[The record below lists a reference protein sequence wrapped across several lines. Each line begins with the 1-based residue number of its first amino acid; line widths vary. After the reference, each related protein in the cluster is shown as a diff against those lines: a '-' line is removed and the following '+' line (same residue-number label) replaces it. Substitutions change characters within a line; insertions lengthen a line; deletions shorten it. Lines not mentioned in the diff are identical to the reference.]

1 MQHNDFPDGT
11 YTTTWSSGRGEVRFF
26 TRPDGSRLRYYTAG
40 TGPSLVLIHTVR
52 TQLDYFQRV
61 IPLLW
66 DRYTVYALD
75 LPGMGW
81 SDIVPSARYE
91 EPELR
96 AAVVEFASGLSL
108 HGVTLA
114 GESLGAALAL
124 SASIDLGNRVSRV
137 VAFNS
142 YDYPSGL
149 ERGNWLARFII
160 TTVRLPGLGPAF
172 ASLEPRPIMRAVL
185 HGGFVDKNKLPED
198 FLLELLRSGRRKGYP
213 SVARAI
219 YRSLKGFNRAR
230 RRYPEVSA
238 PVTLVYSDRDWSRPA
253 ERDQVASSLADVQ
266 RITLPRAGHFSSLER
281 PDDVARILL
290 GAPFPADRD
299 PRTFRS
305 CRAQWNTPFDRGWNA
320 RQARG
325 AATSRPSM
333 NRFVYTGTAL
343 GDPVLTLVLIRVVHA
358 ACFGITRG
366 SHTDPFK
373 HR

>member
-1 MQHNDFPDGT
+1 MQRNDFPDAT
-11 YTTTWSSGRGEVRFF
+11 YTTTWSKGRGEVRVF
-26 TRPDGSRLRYYTAG
+26 TRRDGSRLRYYTAG
-40 TGPSLVLIHTVR
+40 TGPPLVLMHTVR

-66 DRYTVYALD
+66 DHYTVYALD

-81 SDIVPSARYE
+81 SDIVPGAGYE

-96 AAVVEFASGLSL
+96 AAVVEFTSGVNL

-124 SASIDLGNRVSRV
+124 SASIDLKGRVNRI
-137 VAFNS
+137 VAFNT

-160 TTVRLPGLGPAF
+160 TSVRLPGFGPVF

-185 HGGFVDKNKLPED
+185 HGGFVDKTKLPED
-198 FLLELLRSGRRKGYP
+198 FLVELLRSGRRKGY
-213 SVARAI
+213 SRVARAI

-230 RRYPEVSA
+230 HRYAEVSA
-238 PVTLVYSDRDWSRPA
+238 PVTLVYSDHDWSRPA

-266 RITLPRAGHFSSLER
+266 RITLPRTGHFSSLER

-290 GAPFPADRD
+290 GAVS
-299 PRTFRS
+299 T
-305 CRAQWNTPFDRGWNA
+305 
-320 RQARG
+320 
-325 AATSRPSM
+325 
-333 NRFVYTGTAL
+333 
-343 GDPVLTLVLIRVVHA
+343 
-358 ACFGITRG
+358 
-366 SHTDPFK
+366 
-373 HR
+373 